1 MKNLKSAM
9 TQFAKDIFVISTVDI
24 EVKCLFNMTQDVIT
38 YC

>member
-9 TQFAKDIFVISTVDI
+9 TQFAKDILAISAADI

>member
-9 TQFAKDIFVISTVDI
+9 TQFAKDIFAISAADV
-24 EVKCLFNMTQDVIT
+24 EVKCLFNTAQDVIT

>member
-9 TQFAKDIFVISTVDI
+9 IQFIKDIFTISTADI
-24 EVKCLFNMTQDVIT
+24 EVKYLFNTAQDVII

>member
-9 TQFAKDIFVISTVDI
+9 TQFIKDIFAISAADI
-24 EVKCLFNMTQDVIT
+24 EVEYLFNTAQDVIT